1 MIASVTTHGVTT
13 HWDPYCRLFKCLH
26 KNSFFVESTDELI
39 CLSDSLSVV
48 LTAWK
53 PETQSVNQY
62 SATFLQEGLQH
73 AVCVCVLLK

>member
-1 MIASVTTHGVTT
+1 MELQHIGTLIVDCSNVCT
-13 HWDPYCRLFKCLH
+13 K
-26 KNSFFVESTDELI
+26 KSFFVESTDELI

-62 SATFLQEGLQH
+62 SAIFLQEGLQH
-73 AVCVCVLLK
+73 AVCVLLK

>member
-1 MIASVTTHGVTT
+1 MELQHIGTLIVDCSNVCT
-13 HWDPYCRLFKCLH
+13 

-62 SATFLQEGLQH
+62 SAIFLQEGLQH
-73 AVCVCVLLK
+73 AVCICVLLK